1 MRIQATERLRRLM
14 WNARL
19 PAQKIADK
27 LAHMNNITT
36 SIPSVFKNSLKNVPR
51 HRIYLF
57 FQALTIVAVALIFRY
72 IANRHVA
79 ALLASSLFFS
89 VSLGPLY
96 NELMRRSKHWWWS
109 LAHLQFLVFFA
120 APILI
125 LRLMFWQTEFSQI
138 EINGVPW
145 GVILH
150 RYSNLSF
157 SLMMLANLIVLRIE
171 HRKTNNTRK
180 EN

>member
-1 MRIQATERLRRLM
+1 
-14 WNARL
+14 
-19 PAQKIADK
+19 
-27 LAHMNNITT
+27 MNNVTT
-36 SIPSVFKNSLKNVPR
+36 PTQASFKNFLQTIPR
-51 HRIYLF
+51 YRIYLF
-57 FQALTIVAVALIFRY
+57 FQALTILAVALIFRY
-72 IANRHVA
+72 IVDRHVA
-79 ALLASSLFFS
+79 AMLASSLFFS

-96 NELMRRSKHWWWS
+96 NELMRKSKRWWWS

-138 EINGVPW
+138 EINGISW

-157 SLMMLANLIVLRIE
+157 SLMMLANFIALRIDY
-171 HRKTNNTRK
+171 RKSDSTAEK
-180 EN
+180 I